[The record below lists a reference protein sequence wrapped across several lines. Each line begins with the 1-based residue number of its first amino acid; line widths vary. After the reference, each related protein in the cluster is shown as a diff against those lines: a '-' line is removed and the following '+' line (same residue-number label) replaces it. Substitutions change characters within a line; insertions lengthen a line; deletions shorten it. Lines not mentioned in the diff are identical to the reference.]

1 MRLFRFRKG
10 KTRIDGP
17 FSPKNARILVVE
29 DNASEVALTR
39 HILDTFGVR
48 HWETAR
54 TADEAFGLLTKHEYQ
69 AAIIDFS
76 LPGINGLELL
86 RVIADRFPQ
95 TRVIVVSGAHDE
107 EVAVEAMKLGA
118 INYVCKNE
126 FLTSGIFRS
135 LQMALREAKQERDGA
150 LAPSSNLRES
160 LAEADWLLE
169 PSPFR
174 HGMLEVSA
182 DWLANSAADQ
192 LFLSYLRSSI
202 SGFPRRATEEEDA
215 LIDFVVSQ
223 GFSPDAVIALY
234 RKALTDLEL
243 DGGQLPFSPL
253 LLLSQVLKRMVEES
267 QQQLAVVAAS
277 GKSRAV

>member
-1 MRLFRFRKG
+1 
-10 KTRIDGP
+10 
-17 FSPKNARILVVE
+17 
-29 DNASEVALTR
+29 
-39 HILDTFGVR
+39 
-48 HWETAR
+48 
-54 TADEAFGLLTKHEYQ
+54 
-69 AAIIDFS
+69 

-135 LQMALREAKQERDGA
+135 LQMALRQAKQERDGA